1 MAVLQMRKLRL
12 RKVRVRLESFAEPGF
27 WTRSVFLPCRAVS
40 NHSSWV
46 AELGYCFCCKL
57 RNRHPD

>member
-1 MAVLQMRKLRL
+1 MAVLQTRKLRL
-12 RKVRVRLESFAEPGF
+12 GKVQVRLESFAEPGF

-46 AELGYCFCCKL
+46 AELG
-57 RNRHPD
+57 